1 MCSSTSL
8 RGFLLLCCFTGLETA
23 RITEEADTALITEEA
38 AAALPAG
45 KYKIE
50 ARAPNG
56 RMGPL
61 AAWGLEHGAQNGR
74 DVKWH
79 DGSFSGGPSQ
89 EFYITPLNA
98 RQRKYKIEAKA
109 PNGRKG
115 TLAAWGLEHGAQ
127 NGREV
132 KWGDFTFSGGPSQ
145 EFYITSLGQG
155 KFKIEARAPNGRM
168 GALAVWGLE
177 NGAQNGRGLKWGD
190 FSFSGGPS
198 QTFYITRLPRAGSL
212 PAGKYKIEAR
222 APNGRMG
229 ALAVWGLEHGAQN
242 GRGLKWGDFSFSGG
256 PSQEF
261 YITPLNAWRSKYK
274 IEARAPNGRM
284 GPLAAWGLENG
295 AQNGREVKWGDFSF
309 SGGPSQ
315 EFYITPLG
323 QRKYKIEARAP
334 NGRMGPLTAWGLE
347 HGAQNG
353 RDVKWGDFSFSG
365 GPSQE
370 FYITRLSRR

>member
-190 FSFSGGPS
+190 FSFSGV
-198 QTFYITRLPRAGSL
+198 
-212 PAGKYKIEAR
+212 E
-222 APNGRMG
+222 MG
-229 ALAVWGLEHGAQN
+229 
-242 GRGLKWGDFSFSGG
+242 
-256 PSQEF
+256 
-261 YITPLNAWRSKYK
+261 
-274 IEARAPNGRM
+274 
-284 GPLAAWGLENG
+284 
-295 AQNGREVKWGDFSF
+295 
-309 SGGPSQ
+309 
-315 EFYITPLG
+315 
-323 QRKYKIEARAP
+323 
-334 NGRMGPLTAWGLE
+334 
-347 HGAQNG
+347 
-353 RDVKWGDFSFSG
+353 
-365 GPSQE
+365 
-370 FYITRLSRR
+370 